1 MTRLSIALALL
12 SCVPVASLIVAP
24 LALKLVGQPAAS
36 RAVMPAK
43 AFGDLAMRPAV
54 GCAVA
59 RRAASPAMQEGEGS
73 SVSDTAGIAY
83 AGAIFAS
90 IFAAAGL
97 MATGS
102 PPNGLAFATVCLV
115 GFTVAAKVLVPDK
128 D

>member
-73 SVSDTAGIAY
+73 MEGVEGGGGGGGA
-83 AGAIFAS
+83 AGAAS
-90 IFAAAGL
+90 LREASGA
-97 MATGS
+97 S
-102 PPNGLAFATVCLV
+102 VV
-115 GFTVAAKVLVPDK
+115 
-128 D
+128 